1 MEWENEPY
9 GGNDD
14 FHEDTSMAGLDTA
27 HAVDST
33 HAEDASPDTLHAADT
48 IDPADAK
55 DANIFEEIAN
65 NPLSHTNPEPS
76 QPAEAQ
82 TPQSLAPPLVEAQ
95 PPALPPL

>member
-1 MEWENEPY
+1 MEWESEPY

-14 FHEDTSMAGLDTA
+14 FHKDTSMVGLDTA

-33 HAEDASPDTLHAADT
+33 HANNASPDTLHAADP
-48 IDPADAK
+48 IDPADAE
-55 DANIFEEIAN
+55 DADIFEEIAN

-76 QPAEAQ
+76 PPAEAQ
-82 TPQSLAPPLVEAQ
+82 TPQSLAPPLVKAQ